1 MAFDKRFSSIC
12 EKDVILAGK
21 NKKVQVA
28 NLTDLKKL
36 LSDTG
41 DGSLTADLQHFMGLY
56 QVKVALPSLKEEDAE
71 AEAEAEADRK
81 DEPNAAGP
89 PA

>member
-1 MAFDKRFSSIC
+1 MA
-12 EKDVILAGK
+12 
-21 NKKVQVA
+21 
-28 NLTDLKKL
+28 
-36 LSDTG
+36 
-41 DGSLTADLQHFMGLY
+41 ADLQHFMGLY